1 MQDNYCLYNLEA
13 ASFNFR
19 EKYDVNVKSFEKDE
33 SAFNVLWERLKG
45 KVFGKRK
52 FSWDKSMNTEY
63 DYYIDY
69 FTVHVDCQCLMSS
82 MNLVYELIFAEVG
95 IKFCH

>member
-33 SAFNVLWERLKG
+33 SAFNVLLEIKG
-45 KVFGKRK
+45 EYFWKEKVFMGQEH
-52 FSWDKSMNTEY
+52 EY
-63 DYYIDY
+63 RI
-69 FTVHVDCQCLMSS
+69 
-82 MNLVYELIFAEVG
+82 
-95 IKFCH
+95 